1 MECPEMK
8 FAADRPY
15 ADIDAAVRRLLD
27 LANAIETDA
36 SKRIPIGVLNKRFLH
51 AGASVT
57 EYKATVTAAIERGLL
72 TMHPSGGY
80 VSFTQA
86 GADLFA

>member
-1 MECPEMK
+1 MK
-8 FAADRPY
+8 FATDRPY
-15 ADIDAAVRRLLD
+15 ADIDAAVRKLLE
-27 LANAIETDA
+27 LANATEPDA
-36 SKRIPIGVLNKRFLH
+36 GRLPIGILNRQFLE
-51 AGASVT
+51 AGASVA
-57 EYKATVTAAIERGLL
+57 EYKAAVTAAIDRGLL

>member
-1 MECPEMK
+1 MK
-8 FAADRPY
+8 FAADRLY
-15 ADIDAAVRRLLD
+15 ADIDAAVRKLLE

-36 SKRIPIGVLNKRFLH
+36 SGRIPIGVLNQRFLE
-51 AGASVT
+51 AGGNVA
-57 EYKATVTAAIERGLL
+57 EYKGAVTAAIDRGLL

-80 VSFTQA
+80 VTFTQA

>member
-1 MECPEMK
+1 MK
-8 FAADRPY
+8 FKNDRPL
-15 ADIDAAVRRLLD
+15 ASSDAAERKLLE
-27 LANAIETDA
+27 LANAIEADSA
-36 SKRIPIGVLNKRFLH
+36 GRLPIGVLNQRFLE
-51 AGASVT
+51 AGASVP
-57 EYKATVTAAIERGLL
+57 EYKAAVAAAIGRGLL